1 LIQSKIIVIYGVWE
15 GGMTSRDRGVVG
27 SGALLSPSPG
37 SVRLG
42 IVVLLVAVW
51 EIAARFGDRLFVAP
65 PSAVIP
71 ALWALSG
78 DKGLFAALG
87 TTLWELASAFVVA
100 SVIGALTGLLIGR
113 SRIASAT
120 IFPIVLFLYSL
131 PQAPLLPLFV
141 LAFGIGPAS
150 KIAFGISHGIFPM
163 IVTVA
168 AGSRDVDAS
177 LLKAA
182 HSMGARRRQ
191 IIWSIVLPAA
201 TPSLFTGLRL
211 AMSGVLL
218 GVLLAELFVS
228 QAGIGFY
235 THRFTDS
242 FQPADLF
249 ALISMLAAL
258 AVALNEICRLG
269 ENWFSRW
276 RAEI

>member
-1 LIQSKIIVIYGVWE
+1 MAR
-15 GGMTSRDRGVVG
+15 GGVG
-27 SGALLSPSPG
+27 SGPRIVLSPG
-37 SVRLG
+37 FVRLG
-42 IVVLLVAVW
+42 VVVLLITVW
-51 EIAARFGDRLFVAP
+51 EISARFGDRLFIAP
-65 PSAVIP
+65 PSAVVP
-71 ALWALSG
+71 ALWTLSSN
-78 DKGLFAALG
+78 KGLLAALG
-87 TTLWELASAFVVA
+87 TALWELSSAFVIA
-100 SVIGALTGLLIGR
+100 SLVGASTGLLIGR
-113 SRIASAT
+113 SHIATAT

-131 PQAPLLPLFV
+131 PQAPLLPLFI

-182 HSMGARRRQ
+182 HSMGARRWQ

-201 TPSLFTGLRL
+201 TPSVFTGLRL

-235 THRFTDS
+235 THRFTDG
-242 FQPADLF
+242 FQPANLF
-249 ALISMLAAL
+249 ALIAMLAAL
-258 AVALNEICRLG
+258 AVTLNEVCRLG

-276 RAEI
+276 RVET